1 MSTTATLHVHP
12 ACASNRHLIET
23 LQANTGMLVIINGGK
38 PKLQASNPAQ
48 PAPFDPNDG
57 GRAA

>member
-1 MSTTATLHVHP
+1 MATATLHVHP
-12 ACASNRHLIET
+12 TCASNRNLIERM
-23 LQANTGMLVIINGGK
+23 QATTGMLVVISNGK
-38 PKLQASNPAQ
+38 PKLQARTT